1 MPNNKLAPPG
11 RNALEDRMQRL
22 LRETAEAGPQYGEL
36 VDYLSARRMMPP
48 IEMQN
53 TVGIGSTNFDT
64 DASGMFEAGPS
75 LPKTGK
81 VFVRYDPKRMGRLP
95 NPQTVVH
102 ELTHAAERQIR
113 QQWSEIA
120 SLPEWKLTPEQLQFR
135 KAYEQLIF
143 KPGEQF
149 GKNAKSVQQETA
161 MKIAPKW
168 VKEKSDYRSTR
179 GELTAFGMG
188 STLGRNVGNPAPLH
202 IDPSYATE
210 FSILLDL
217 ARRANVTEPGR

>member
-1 MPNNKLAPPG
+1 MSDNKLAPPG
-11 RNALEDRMQRL
+11 RNALADRTQRL
-22 LRETAEAGPQYGEL
+22 LRETTEAGPQYGEL
-36 VDYLSARRMMPP
+36 VAYLSARRMMPP
-48 IEMQN
+48 IFLSDGY
-53 TVGIGSTNFDT
+53 GIGKRFDPEST
-64 DASGMFEAGPS
+64 GIFETGRGLPATGEISLRAPS
-75 LPKTGK
+75 
-81 VFVRYDPKRMGRLP
+81 R
-95 NPQTVVH
+95 PQTVVH

-113 QQWSEIA
+113 QQWSAIA
-120 SLPEWKLTPEQLQFR
+120 SLPEWRLTPAQLQFR

-149 GKNAKSVQQETA
+149 GKNPKSAQQETA

-168 VKEKSDYRSTR
+168 VKEESDYRSTG

-188 STLGRNVGNPAPLH
+188 SALGRNVDNPAPLH